1 MMYICERCRYSTE
14 RKGDLTKHLKKKKEC
29 SPIDSQVCRQ
39 DLILKLQTKERSNNK
54 CSTCG
59 KDFNNKSN
67 LCRHQKICKE
77 TTGYQVHNLRNEI
90 EVLKDKLETTNLKND
105 NLENLIKNEIVS
117 IKNEIEKTKVTHQ
130 NITQIGIININS
142 FGREDINHLPLEFM
156 TSCFMM
162 KNIPALIE
170 NIYFDDDYPQNK
182 TIKLKSLK
190 NKTVLIHDSGHWI
203 TKPTN
208 RVLDE
213 LIDKGQTLLKKH
225 YIKNPSDVH
234 DDMSHDEIEDVLS
247 WLQEIWNENIRVR
260 SSIKNDLM
268 AILETYRVENISM

>member
-1 MMYICERCRYSTE
+1 LEKIY
-14 RKGDLTKHLKKKKEC
+14 KLTKDLEETKKTHL
-29 SPIDSQVCRQ
+29 
-39 DLILKLQTKERSNNK
+39 
-54 CSTCG
+54 
-59 KDFNNKSN
+59 
-67 LCRHQKICKE
+67 
-77 TTGYQVHNLRNEI
+77 Y
-90 EVLKDKLETTNLKND
+90 
-105 NLENLIKNEIVS
+105 
-117 IKNEIEKTKVTHQ
+117 
-130 NITQIGIININS
+130 NITITNTYNNNININS

-170 NIYFDDDYPQNK
+170 HIYFDDDYPQNK

-190 NKTVLIHDSGHWI
+190 NKTVLIYDSGHWI

-213 LIDKGQTLLKKH
+213 LINKGQTLLKKH

-268 AILETYRVENISM
+268 AILETYRVENISMQ